1 MTLPAMTVM
10 SAPAPKP
17 AIRLMIARQVR
28 RWTAMIWN
36 FAQPTVVIQ

>member
-1 MTLPAMTVM
+1 MTLPAMTKT
-10 SAPAPKP
+10 SATALKP
-17 AIRLMIARQVR
+17 AMQHLIARQVR